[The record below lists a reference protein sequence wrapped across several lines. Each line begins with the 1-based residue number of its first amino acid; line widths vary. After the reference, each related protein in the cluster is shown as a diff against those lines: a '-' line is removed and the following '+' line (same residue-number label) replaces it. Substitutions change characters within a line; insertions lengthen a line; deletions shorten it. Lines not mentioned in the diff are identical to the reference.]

1 MSDLLFPMS
10 QVSDKQVNSYR
21 NRVND
26 VLGEEDALELDQE
39 KVHKLLQ
46 ILQHALDGILRDGV
60 VFTRTE

>member
-1 MSDLLFPMS
+1 MS